1 MDNKKNNKKIFIVI
15 GVVVILAIIVA
26 LIIFNMNKNTSIETE
41 ESRKNEEYT
50 TLLKDVV
57 KIGDYI
63 DYKPVDE
70 KFSMT
75 NEQTGTSETS
85 FQTGEYDGGWRIM
98 YNDNENGLQ
107 IISTRGVTQW
117 LTLSG
122 KFGYNNMVDTL
133 NDFCNHYAN
142 NTNVA
147 ISGRCLGSNPTS
159 PSDTSGTEEH
169 FSAGAIKVADENYKY
184 DFDTIN
190 QYSLHSPGETTLL
203 ASRYTDIEDGLNRY
217 CIRTISTS
225 GDLSND
231 SDVLY
236 LTATTQEIEAG
247 VKTYYGMDTNAGL
260 PSNGYVRPVITL
272 KQDVKIKEGDGTKDN
287 PYILAE

>member
-1 MDNKKNNKKIFIVI
+1 MDNKKRNGKMFIII
-15 GVVVILAIIVA
+15 GAVVVLLIIVA
-26 LIIFNMNKNTSIETE
+26 LVIFNMSKNNNVEAE
-41 ESRKNEEYT
+41 ESSKNEEYT

-57 KIGDYI
+57 KIGDYV

-98 YNDNENGLQ
+98 YNDNEKGLQ

-122 KFGYNNMVDTL
+122 KFGYTNMVDTL

-142 NTNVA
+142 NKNVA
-147 ISGRCLGSNPTS
+147 VSGRCLGSNPTS

-169 FSAGAIKVADENYKY
+169 FSAGALKVADENYKY
-184 DFDTIN
+184 DLDTIN
-190 QYSLHSPGETTLL
+190 QYSLHSPGEKTLL
-203 ASRYTDIEDGLNRY
+203 ASRYTDVKDNLNRY

-231 SDVLY
+231 SNVLY
-236 LTATTQEIEAG
+236 FTATTQEIETG
-247 VKTYYGMDTNAGL
+247 VKTYYGMDTNTGL